1 MVQAG
6 NLETEEG
13 EVGYGG
19 WEMSPMCGKGRN
31 AVYCWNAPQNIG
43 QTRGFPE
50 QHMAKHERSN
60 STQEA
65 THLLKGHKTGI
76 FKYAFV

>member
-1 MVQAG
+1 MWG
-6 NLETEEG
+6 MEG
-13 EVGYGG
+13 EKCLLCAGRGG
-19 WEMSPMCGKGRN
+19 MPYIVEM
-31 AVYCWNAPQNIG
+31 PQNIG

-65 THLLKGHKTGI
+65 THWLKGHKTGI